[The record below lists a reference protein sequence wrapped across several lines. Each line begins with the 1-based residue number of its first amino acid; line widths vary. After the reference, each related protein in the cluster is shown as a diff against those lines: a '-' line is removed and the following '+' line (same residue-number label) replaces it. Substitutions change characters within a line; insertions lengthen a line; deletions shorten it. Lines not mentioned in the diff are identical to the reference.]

1 MGITTC
7 AKQPA
12 LPILL
17 ASLLLYH
24 GVGNVYCATVHENS
38 VDLHSLL
45 DFQQRVTNDLN
56 GALSNWSISTHFCRW
71 NGVTCSSTRP
81 WRVAGLNL
89 TTQNLAGQIS
99 PSLGNL
105 TYLQTLDLSGNSFH
119 GPLPLVKPLQHLEI
133 LILRSNLLQ
142 GNIPDALTN
151 CSNLAYLDLSR
162 NQLTGVIPPSIGSLS
177 KLVGLSFFRNN
188 LTGVI
193 PESLGNITSLKG
205 VDLTDNQLNGRIPG
219 EIWQMMN
226 IVELFLGMNSLSGG
240 IPHTLNMSSLQQLSL
255 ASNMLGNA
263 LPSNIGDALPKL
275 QVLFLGGNMFK
286 D

>member
-7 AKQPA
+7 AKQLA
-12 LPILL
+12 LAILL

-24 GVGNVYCATVHENS
+24 GVGNVHCATVHENN

-45 DFQQRVTNDLN
+45 DFQQRVTNDPN

-81 WRVAGLNL
+81 WRVTGLNL

-119 GPLPLVKPLQHLEI
+119 GPLPRVKPLQHLEV
-133 LILRSNLLQ
+133 LLLGSNLLQ
-142 GNIPDALTN
+142 RNIPDALTN
-151 CSNLAYLDLSR
+151 CSNLAYLDLSM
-162 NQLTGVIPPSIGSLS
+162 NQLTGSMT
-177 KLVGLSFFRNN
+177 KLVGLSFTQNN

-193 PESLGNITSLKG
+193 PAALGNITSLRR
-205 VDLTDNQLNGRIPG
+205 VYLSDNQLNGRIPD
-219 EIWQMMN
+219 EIWKMTN
-226 IVELFLGMNSLSGG
+226 IVGMDLSINSLSGG
-240 IPHTLNMSSLQQLSL
+240 ISQTLNM
-255 ASNMLGNA
+255 
-263 LPSNIGDALPKL
+263 
-275 QVLFLGGNMFK
+275 
-286 D
+286 